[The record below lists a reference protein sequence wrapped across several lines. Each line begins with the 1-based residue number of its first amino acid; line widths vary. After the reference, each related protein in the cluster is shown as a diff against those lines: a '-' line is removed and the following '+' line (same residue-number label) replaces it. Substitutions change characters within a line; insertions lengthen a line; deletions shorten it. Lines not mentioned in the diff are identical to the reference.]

1 MEGFRSDKVNIKK
14 ILVQYTRKLSLVR
27 RIIATL
33 DINGWYYPLNSLSYI
48 YSNSE
53 ISNLFLL
60 NILNS
65 KLMNFYFAN
74 TYIDIG
80 IKPVYLVKLP
90 IKGLALKDQ
99 IPFINLA
106 NKMLSLNK
114 KLQEDNLS
122 QLEKQKLEQE
132 IKKTDNEIDELVY
145 QLYGITEEEKKIIE
159 ESLK

>member
-1 MEGFRSDKVNIKK
+1 
-14 ILVQYTRKLSLVR
+14 
-27 RIIATL
+27 
-33 DINGWYYPLNSLSYI
+33 
-48 YSNSE
+48 
-53 ISNLFLL
+53 
-60 NILNS
+60 
-65 KLMNFYFAN
+65 MNFYFAN

-90 IKGLALKDQ
+90 IKGPALKDQ